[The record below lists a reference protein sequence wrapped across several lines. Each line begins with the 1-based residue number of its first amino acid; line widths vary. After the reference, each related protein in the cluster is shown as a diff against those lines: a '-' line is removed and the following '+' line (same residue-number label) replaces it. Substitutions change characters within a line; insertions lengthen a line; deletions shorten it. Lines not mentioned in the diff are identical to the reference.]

1 MTNEAASKHN
11 TVKRSESNMTFILTQ
26 SGKLFSGWTQNENFI
41 YEVDAYGGVLA
52 TYVLGVN
59 CVKVNR
65 NRVTSITETY
75 TVEA

>member
-1 MTNEAASKHN
+1 MTNETASKHN
-11 TVKRSESNMTFILTQ
+11 TVKRSESNMTFILTAG
-26 SGKLFSGWTQNENFI
+26 GKLFSGWTQHGNFI
-41 YEVDAYGGVLA
+41 YEVDAYGGVLG

-59 CVKVNR
+59 CAKVNR

>member
-26 SGKLFSGWTQNENFI
+26 GGKLFSGWTQHDNII
-41 YEVDAYGGVLA
+41 YEVDAYGGVLG

-65 NRVTSITETY
+65 NRVTSVTETY
-75 TVEA
+75 TVE